1 MTKQR
6 CDTRHRQTEDDGKS
20 EENKHENHC
29 TRHVQNLLLGAARRR
44 LLCRDFFSQCL
55 LCRRLLG
62 RSFLNGDL
70 LGRSEGLVCPGFDFN
85 GTTKWECGNANG
97 RAGRT
102 GAVKASDIGLVESGE
117 RVHVGQ
123 EAQGLGDVMNAD
135 SSLLQTLLEI
145 LHGLGGLTSDT
156 AGDQDT
162 VFDTEL
168 TRHNHPVA
176 SANDRGIR
184 TEGFG
189 CRSSSHATNVSCQ
202 NRQLT
207 HRHFGSYSHNSLTK
221 DLKGIRMAIDESKRQ
236 DLYLAATEKFGRKE
250 ADTLMTLLPT
260 SVWEDVAT
268 KTDLELHSALLK
280 IQFNE
285 VHNDLRTEISGVRT
299 ELKGDVASL
308 RGELKGDIASLR
320 GEITSLRGELK
331 GDIASL
337 RGELKGDIA
346 DLRAD
351 LKGDIAD
358 LRGELKGDIADVR
371 LEIAE
376 LRIEMHQM
384 FRKNYVVMIS
394 AIFAINSLFFT
405 ATKYWG

>member
-1 MTKQR
+1 
-6 CDTRHRQTEDDGKS
+6 
-20 EENKHENHC
+20 
-29 TRHVQNLLLGAARRR
+29 
-44 LLCRDFFSQCL
+44 
-55 LCRRLLG
+55 
-62 RSFLNGDL
+62 
-70 LGRSEGLVCPGFDFN
+70 
-85 GTTKWECGNANG
+85 
-97 RAGRT
+97 
-102 GAVKASDIGLVESGE
+102 
-117 RVHVGQ
+117 
-123 EAQGLGDVMNAD
+123 
-135 SSLLQTLLEI
+135 
-145 LHGLGGLTSDT
+145 
-156 AGDQDT
+156 
-162 VFDTEL
+162 
-168 TRHNHPVA
+168 
-176 SANDRGIR
+176 
-184 TEGFG
+184 
-189 CRSSSHATNVSCQ
+189 
-202 NRQLT
+202 
-207 HRHFGSYSHNSLTK
+207 
-221 DLKGIRMAIDESKRQ
+221 MAIDESKRQ

-320 GEITSLRGELK
+320 GEI
-331 GDIASL
+331 ASL

-346 DLRAD
+346 DLRA
-351 LKGDIAD
+351 
-358 LRGELKGDIADVR
+358 ELKGDIADVR

>member
-1 MTKQR
+1 
-6 CDTRHRQTEDDGKS
+6 
-20 EENKHENHC
+20 
-29 TRHVQNLLLGAARRR
+29 
-44 LLCRDFFSQCL
+44 
-55 LCRRLLG
+55 
-62 RSFLNGDL
+62 
-70 LGRSEGLVCPGFDFN
+70 
-85 GTTKWECGNANG
+85 
-97 RAGRT
+97 
-102 GAVKASDIGLVESGE
+102 
-117 RVHVGQ
+117 
-123 EAQGLGDVMNAD
+123 
-135 SSLLQTLLEI
+135 
-145 LHGLGGLTSDT
+145 
-156 AGDQDT
+156 
-162 VFDTEL
+162 
-168 TRHNHPVA
+168 
-176 SANDRGIR
+176 
-184 TEGFG
+184 
-189 CRSSSHATNVSCQ
+189 
-202 NRQLT
+202 
-207 HRHFGSYSHNSLTK
+207 
-221 DLKGIRMAIDESKRQ
+221 MAIDESKRQ

-320 GEITSLRGELK
+320 GEI
-331 GDIASL
+331 AS
-337 RGELKGDIA
+337 
-346 DLRAD
+346 
-351 LKGDIAD
+351 